1 MAPTSM
7 LFDTHVH
14 LDLLPEPRSR
24 EAQLAAARD
33 AGVRGFLVPGVE
45 AAGWPGLLAAVA
57 AAPGAYAAPGL
68 HPAAADQWGDE
79 VRQRLAGLLTD
90 PRTVA
95 VGEIGLDG
103 TAGMPSPALQE
114 EAFRGQLRLAVACGK
129 PVLLHCR
136 RAGSRLLEILRE
148 ENAAAVGG
156 ILHAFSGSLETALE
170 ARRLN
175 LGIGIGGPV
184 TYPNARRLLQV
195 VRELPEET
203 LVLET
208 DAPDL
213 SPFPHRGEPNQPAW
227 LRLVADKV
235 AELRGWTPE
244 QTAARTT
251 ANAERILNLPPC
263 PPENGAGRQP

>member
-1 MAPTSM
+1 MVPAGM
-7 LFDTHVH
+7 LFDTHIH
-14 LDLLPEPRSR
+14 LDLLPEPRNR
-24 EAQLAAARD
+24 AAQLAAARD
-33 AGVRGFLVPGVE
+33 TGVGGFLVPGVE

-57 AAPGAYAAPGL
+57 EVAGAYAAPGL

-79 VRQRLAGLLTD
+79 VEQRLAGMLAD
-90 PRTVA
+90 PGTVA

-103 TAGMPSPALQE
+103 TPGMPSPAHQE

-136 RAGSRLLEILRE
+136 RAGGRLLEILQE

-156 ILHAFSGSLETALE
+156 ILHAFSGSLETALA

-175 LGIGIGGPV
+175 LVIGIGGPV

-195 VRELPEET
+195 VRELPEEL

-213 SPFPHRGEPNQPAW
+213 SPFPHRGEPNRPAW

-244 QTAARTT
+244 QVAEKTT
-251 ANAERILNLPPC
+251 ANAKRILNLPPC
-263 PPENGAGRQP
+263 PPGSGAGG